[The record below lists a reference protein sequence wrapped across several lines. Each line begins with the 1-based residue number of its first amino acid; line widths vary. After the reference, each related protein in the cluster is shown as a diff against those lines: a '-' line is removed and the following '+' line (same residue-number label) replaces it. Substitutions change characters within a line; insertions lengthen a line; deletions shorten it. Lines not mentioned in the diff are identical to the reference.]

1 MLVANNTRSN
11 DQNLSSVPE
20 DHVVVGRIRGIRGL
34 RGDLR
39 VEALTDF
46 PERFAPDSIV
56 YLDNQPAVVLRSEPF
71 KQGLILRLQHVGDR
85 TTAESVVGRYLT
97 VPETDIKPL
106 PDGSYYHFQ
115 ILEMEVWTEE
125 GERVG
130 EIREI
135 ISTGGNDVYVIRRE
149 GQKELLIPAIG
160 DVVKKVD
167 VPNNKITVRLPEGLM

>member
-1 MLVANNTRSN
+1 MDNSARSN
-11 DQNLSSVPE
+11 CQSLSSVRE
-20 DHVVVGRIRGIRGL
+20 DHVVVGRIRGTRGL

-39 VEALTDF
+39 VEVLTDF

-56 YLDNQPAVVLRSEPF
+56 YLNNQPVRVLCSEPF
-71 KQGLILRLQHVGDR
+71 KRGLILRLQHVGDR
-85 TTAESVVGRYLT
+85 TAAESLVGRYLT

-115 ILEMEVWTEE
+115 ILGMEVSTEE

-167 VPNNKITVRLPEGLM
+167 VPNNKITVRLPEGLV